1 MSWIDIL
8 SIVVA
13 LGASLIGGTFFAF
26 SNFVMPGIARQPPA
40 SAISTMNAIN
50 VTVLNAGF
58 LGAFMGTAILGLA
71 LVLAVLVAGGS
82 PWAAAGALVYVI
94 GTFGVTMAI
103 NVPMNDR
110 LARFEVESAEGAAY
124 WASYLRN
131 WTWWNS
137 VRSGAAMLAT
147 LLLLIS
153 LMR

>member
-1 MSWIDIL
+1 MNWIDIL
-8 SIVVA
+8 SVVVA
-13 LGASLIGGTFFAF
+13 LGASLIGGTFLAF
-26 SNFVMPGIARQPPA
+26 SNFVMPGIARQPPPSGIA
-40 SAISTMNAIN
+40 TMNAIN

-82 PWAAAGALVYVI
+82 PWAAAGALIYVI

-103 NVPMNDR
+103 SVPMNNR
-110 LARFEVESAEGAAY
+110 LAKFEAESPQGAAY
-124 WASYLRN
+124 WARYLRD
-131 WTWWNS
+131 WVRWNS
-137 VRSGAAMLAT
+137 IRCGAAMLAT

>member
-1 MSWIDIL
+1 MNWIDIL

-26 SNFVMPGIARQPPA
+26 SNFVMPGIARQPPSSGIA
-40 SAISTMNAIN
+40 TMNAIN
-50 VTVLNAGF
+50 VTVMNAGF

-82 PWAAAGALVYVI
+82 PWAAAGALIYVI

-103 NVPMNDR
+103 NVPMNNR
-110 LARFEVESAEGAAY
+110 LAKFDAESAQGAAY
-124 WASYLRN
+124 WSSYLRD
-131 WTWWNS
+131 WTPWNS

-153 LMR
+153 LTR